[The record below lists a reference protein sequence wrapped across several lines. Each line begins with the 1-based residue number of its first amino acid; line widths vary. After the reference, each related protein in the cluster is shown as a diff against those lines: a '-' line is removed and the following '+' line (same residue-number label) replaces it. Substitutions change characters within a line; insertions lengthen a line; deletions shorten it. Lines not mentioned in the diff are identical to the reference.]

1 MAGFRMP
8 FEIRAEPFALGT
20 KLFTFEQTRRD
31 KALAHSFTPEPR
43 MGSLTV
49 PQNASYSD
57 YARYAEYCLRM
68 RISLRSVGCA
78 AKCALKG

>member
-1 MAGFRMP
+1 MP

-20 KLFTFEQTRRD
+20 ELFTFEQTRRD

-49 PQNASYSD
+49 PQNE
-57 YARYAEYCLRM
+57 RLC
-68 RISLRSVGCA
+68 SLRRILFENRASA
-78 AKCALKG
+78 